1 MAELS
6 ERIRNSAVL
15 AKALKYFS
23 RAHIAVYRRT
33 NGKLGAKLLWFPA
46 ALLTTTGRKSGEPR
60 TTATLCLRDGE
71 KVILPA
77 SFGGRDGSPLW
88 YLNLKAN
95 PAVRVQ
101 VRDQHL
107 AMTARDATEEE
118 RRRYWPVL
126 IKMYPPYKSYRDA
139 TDRVIPLVV
148 CEPAARPRTPGPTAA
163 PSRAGR

>member
-6 ERIRNSAVL
+6 ERIRNSTVL
-15 AKALKYFS
+15 ARALKYFS

-46 ALLTTTGRKSGEPR
+46 ALLTTTGRKSGESR
-60 TTATLCLRDGE
+60 TTATLCLRDGPR
-71 KVILPA
+71 VILPA
-77 SFGGRDGSPLW
+77 SFGGRDGNPLW

-101 VRDQHL
+101 VRAEHL
-107 AMTARDATEEE
+107 DMTARDATDEE

-126 IKMYPPYKSYRDA
+126 IKMYPPYKGYRDA

-148 CEPAARPRTPGPTAA
+148 CEPAT
-163 PSRAGR
+163 

>member
-6 ERIRNSAVL
+6 ERIRNSTVL

-77 SFGGRDGSPLW
+77 SFGGRDRDPLW

-101 VRDQHL
+101 VRAEHL
-107 AMTARDATEEE
+107 DMTARDATDEE

-126 IKMYPPYKSYRDA
+126 IKMYPPYKGYRDA
-139 TDRVIPLVV
+139 ADRVIPLVV
-148 CEPAARPRTPGPTAA
+148 CEPAT
-163 PSRAGR
+163 